1 MEVNC
6 LCEPANASQ
15 HDGEQNQRF
24 SRAFFE
30 APPGKF
36 SH

>member
-6 LCEPANASQ
+6 LCEPANAYQ

-24 SRAFFE
+24 SRASFE